1 MGHPEQYDIHLFFNS
16 KGGQE
21 DNCAEASLSKARH
34 VAWLKKDQVL
44 LNPFRTGEA
53 RAQVGGQK
61 ASFIQKSPQNWDK
74 LISWC
79 FLV

>member
-16 KGGQE
+16 KRGQE

-53 RAQVGGQK
+53 RA
-61 ASFIQKSPQNWDK
+61 
-74 LISWC
+74 
-79 FLV
+79 